1 MVALQEHLPPDHRL
15 GQVYRWGS
23 ILSAVVLLVFGI
35 MGLLDSIPFF
45 GTRGEHVMGMSS
57 NGLLSVA
64 SIATAVLL
72 LAAARIGGNVASTV
86 NMIMGVVFI
95 LAGLMGL
102 AVMDTKANFL
112 AFGLS
117 NVFFSFVVG
126 LIMMTFGMYGRVNLY
141 LPYDN
146 PYYQARH
153 PDVAELAQQQLAQGQ
168 LATAP
173 AETLAADP
181 QSPRAALNKLRTM
194 PPKTTA

>member
-1 MVALQEHLPPDHRL
+1 MVRLQEHLPADHRL

-45 GTRGEHVMGMSS
+45 STEGRHVMGLSS
-57 NGLLSVA
+57 NGLLSVV
-64 SIATAVLL
+64 SIVVAVFL
-72 LAAARIGGNVASTV
+72 LAAARIGGNFASTA
-86 NMIMGVVFI
+86 NMITGIVFV
-95 LAGLMGL
+95 LAGLLGL
-102 AVMDTKANFL
+102 AVMDTGADFL
-112 AFGLS
+112 AFGLP

-153 PDVAELAQQQLAQGQ
+153 PEVAEAVRVRPLRAVGSGSDSRSGSGRPRPAV
-168 LATAP
+168 TA
-173 AETLAADP
+173 
-181 QSPRAALNKLRTM
+181 R
-194 PPKTTA
+194 PPHTAR